1 MLNQIM
7 KSMKKMALIAAL
19 AFAPAFLSQAD
30 ELWKL
35 SWRGTVYTNGSAG
48 QIVARSFTEKDFINA
63 AAVDNSLDPKSLAF
77 VYRPLKHDTAIV
89 SVLDG
94 HFVADVIQMENNF
107 TEVPNPTQTQII
119 RQAFLYDEAHGLN
132 SPLGSAFGTETI
144 KRDLNGNFTSYRF
157 KGTMQYHIDSALY
170 SGTFST
176 GSKIKDTSTP

>member
-1 MLNQIM
+1 MT
-7 KSMKKMALIAAL
+7 AAL
-19 AFAPAFLSQAD
+19 MLAPSCLCHAD

-89 SVLDG
+89 ALADG

-107 TEVPNPTQTQII
+107 TEVPNVAQTQII

-132 SPLGSAFGTETI
+132 NPLGSAFGTESI
-144 KRDLNGNFTSYRF
+144 KRDLDGNYTSYRF
-157 KGTMQYHIDSALY
+157 KGTMNYHIDAALY

-176 GSKIKDTSTP
+176 GSKVKDTSTPVP